1 MTTPASITQKLFLP
15 STLSGLRLQGKL
27 SAFQGKRPLHA
38 LDVHVQ
44 PMPQSP
50 RLQGKSPL
58 LALAALA
65 PPTTPPVPTW
75 PPNQHHPPSP
85 GLKHLPPSP
94 TFPGTF
100 SVHLSLTVPPPSPSL
115 GSPSS
120 TPPYC
125 RSPGSP
131 SAIPTT
137 SFRPL
142 SPATSMTATFHAPL
156 ILGSYLPNVPT
167 LLLRPPVQIIGR
179 IGPSTRS

>member
-15 STLSGLRLQGKL
+15 STPSGLRLQGKL
-27 SAFQGKRPLHA
+27 SAFQGKHLLHA
-38 LDVHVQ
+38 PDVHVQ
-44 PMPQSP
+44 PMTQSP
-50 RLQGKSPL
+50 RLQGKLPL
-58 LALAALA
+58 LALAALV
-65 PPTTPPVPTW
+65 PPTSPPVPTW
-75 PPNQHHPPSP
+75 PTNQYLPPSP

-94 TFPGTF
+94 TSPGTS
-100 SVHLSLTVPPPSPSL
+100 SVHLSLTVSPPSPSL
-115 GSPSS
+115 ESPSL
-120 TPPYC
+120 TPLYC

-137 SFRPL
+137 SFRPS
-142 SPATSMTATFHAPL
+142 SPVTSMTATFHAPL